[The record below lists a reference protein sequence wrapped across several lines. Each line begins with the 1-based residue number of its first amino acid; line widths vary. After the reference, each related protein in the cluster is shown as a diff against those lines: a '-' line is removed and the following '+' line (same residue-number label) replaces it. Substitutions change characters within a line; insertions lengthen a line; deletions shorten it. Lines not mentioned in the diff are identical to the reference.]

1 MTDSNTFVSRAGS
14 KLAHALDAF
23 SVDPTGL
30 VCADFGCNVGG
41 FTDCLL
47 QRNAARV
54 IALDTGY
61 GVLDWTLRND
71 DRVDVRERTNVLHAE
86 PPDGGVDLIVADV
99 GWTPQARVLPIALQ
113 WLREGG
119 RIISLVKPHYEHSAG
134 QGRGSRASGPLDDE
148 TARHELERVIDA
160 VPGLGGR
167 VIDSTV
173 SPLRGAKSSRKK
185 GGGNME
191 FLMLVEPA

>member
-23 SVDPTGL
+23 SCDPAGL
-30 VCADFGCNVGG
+30 ACADFGCNVGG

-47 QRNAARV
+47 QRNAASV
-54 IALDTGY
+54 IAMDTGY

-71 DRVDVRERTNVLHAE
+71 DRVEVRERTNVLHAE
-86 PPDGGVDLIVADV
+86 PPEGGVDLVVADV
-99 GWTPQARVLPIALQ
+99 GWTPQARVLPVALR

-134 QGRGSRASGPLDDE
+134 RGRGARATGPLDDE
-148 TARHELERVIDA
+148 TARQELERVIEA
-160 VPGLGGR
+160 VPELGGR
-167 VIDSTV
+167 VIDSTE

-191 FLMLVEPA
+191 FLVLIEAI

>member
-1 MTDSNTFVSRAGS
+1 MTGPSGFVSRAGA

-30 VCADFGCNVGG
+30 RCADFGCNVGG

-47 QRNAARV
+47 QRNATHV

-71 DRVDVRERTNVLHAE
+71 ERVEVRERTNVLHAD
-86 PPDGGVDLIVADV
+86 PPEGGVDLIVADV
-99 GWTPQARVLPIALQ
+99 GWTPQARLLPIALQ
-113 WLREGG
+113 WLKEGG

-134 QGRGSRASGPLDDE
+134 QPRDARRSGPLDDE
-148 TARHELERVIDA
+148 TARHELERVIEA

-167 VIDSTV
+167 VIDSTE

-191 FLMLVEPA
+191 FLMLVEPI

>member
-1 MTDSNTFVSRAGS
+1 M
-14 KLAHALDAF
+14 
-23 SVDPTGL
+23 
-30 VCADFGCNVGG
+30 
-41 FTDCLL
+41 
-47 QRNAARV
+47 
-54 IALDTGY
+54 
-61 GVLDWTLRND
+61 
-71 DRVDVRERTNVLHAE
+71 LHAE

-134 QGRGSRASGPLDDE
+134 QARGSRASGPLDDE
-148 TARHELERVIDA
+148 TAHRELERVIEA